1 MNIEQ
6 LTKEV
11 IDAMFEV
18 HKELGPGLL
27 ESSYEVCLCH
37 ELSLRGIKFE
47 RQVGQPITDKGLKL
61 ETGYRIDIL
70 VDDTL
75 VLELKAVDELQG
87 IHKAQLITYL
97 KLSGRTLG
105 LLANFNTQLLKD
117 GLKRVVYNHP
127 NSPPL

>member
-47 RQVGQPITDKGLKL
+47 RQVGQPITYKGLKL